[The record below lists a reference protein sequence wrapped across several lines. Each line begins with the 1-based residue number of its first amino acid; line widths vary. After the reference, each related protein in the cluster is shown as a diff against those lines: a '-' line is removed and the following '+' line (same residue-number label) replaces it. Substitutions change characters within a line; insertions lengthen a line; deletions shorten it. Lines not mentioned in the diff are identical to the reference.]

1 LASFREN
8 SVSTA
13 AASAGCNA
21 MSAIGW
27 RRTCQRKNVVSN
39 PCRSFDE
46 ASLIRDAYRSNVARR
61 AQRVN
66 VAARV
71 STARA
76 FCDEPQSRAPKD
88 MSSNPREFADQRPY
102 PPPILRFEIQEA
114 SDILRMSRAQVYNRI
129 AQGAIKAQ
137 KDGAR
142 TYITL
147 RELERYVASCG
158 DRTTAEYAS
167 R

>member
-8 SVSTA
+8 GVSTA
-13 AASAGCNA
+13 AASAGYNA

-27 RRTCQRKNVVSN
+27 RRTCRRKTVVPN

-46 ASLIRDAYRSNVARR
+46 ALLIRDACRSNVAR
-61 AQRVN
+61 RVN

-71 STARA
+71 SSARA
-76 FCDEPQSRAPKD
+76 LCDEPQSRAPKD
-88 MSSNPREFADQRPY
+88 MSSNPRELTDQRPY
-102 PPPILRFEIQEA
+102 PPPALRFEIQEA

-147 RELERYVASCG
+147 RELERYVDSCE

>member
-1 LASFREN
+1 
-8 SVSTA
+8 
-13 AASAGCNA
+13 
-21 MSAIGW
+21 
-27 RRTCQRKNVVSN
+27 
-39 PCRSFDE
+39 
-46 ASLIRDAYRSNVARR
+46 
-61 AQRVN
+61 
-66 VAARV
+66 
-71 STARA
+71 
-76 FCDEPQSRAPKD
+76 
-88 MSSNPREFADQRPY
+88 MSSNPHEFTDQRPY
-102 PPPILRFEIQEA
+102 PPPVLRFEIQEA

-147 RELERYVASCG
+147 RELERYVASCE

>member
-1 LASFREN
+1 
-8 SVSTA
+8 
-13 AASAGCNA
+13 
-21 MSAIGW
+21 
-27 RRTCQRKNVVSN
+27 VVRN
-39 PCRSFDE
+39 QCLSFDE
-46 ASLIRDAYRSNVARR
+46 ALLIRNACRSNVARC
-61 AQRVN
+61 AQRVK
-66 VAARV
+66 VAPRV
-71 STARA
+71 SSARA
-76 FCDEPQSRAPKD
+76 FCDETRSRAPKD

-102 PPPILRFEIQEA
+102 PPPVLRFEIQEA

-147 RELERYVASCG
+147 RELERYVASCE
-158 DRTTAEYAS
+158 DRTTAEYAP